1 VAEPLGMPLIEAAW
15 GILRVL
21 AANVMVAMRTLTI
34 ERGYDPREFT
44 LLPFGGIGPT
54 VAGMVASELGIVRV
68 LIPRDPGAFSAHGML
83 VTDVQQEK
91 SLTRI
96 TPMEQTSADEIE
108 ALFAKLEEAAVQD
121 LVQERF
127 ARERV
132 LTRRQAG
139 MRYRGQSYEVP
150 VAVPS
155 LAHPQALAQ
164 LVERFHAAHQRRYGH
179 RAATEAVEIVNFQV
193 TAVGSIPK
201 PRLKQFVAAAAGL
214 TSPRD
219 TRQVCFGAT
228 DAHDAP
234 VWQRSDFSPGM
245 RLVGPAVIEEKT
257 STIVLYPGQ
266 RAHVDEFLNVEL
278 ELPH

>member
-1 VAEPLGMPLIEAAW
+1 
-15 GILRVL
+15 
-21 AANVMVAMRTLTI
+21 
-34 ERGYDPREFT
+34 
-44 LLPFGGIGPT
+44 
-54 VAGMVASELGIVRV
+54 MVASELGIVRV

-155 LAHPQALAQ
+155 LTHPQALAQ

-234 VWQRSDFSPGM
+234 VWQRSDFSPAM
-245 RLVGPAVIEEKT
+245 RVVGPAVIEEKT